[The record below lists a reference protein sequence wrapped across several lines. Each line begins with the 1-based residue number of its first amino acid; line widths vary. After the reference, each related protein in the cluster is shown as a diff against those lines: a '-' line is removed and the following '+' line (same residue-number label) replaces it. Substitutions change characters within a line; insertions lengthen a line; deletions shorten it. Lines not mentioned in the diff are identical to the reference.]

1 MGHPLIVRP
10 PFFLFV
16 GCSNNL
22 GLINKEDVE
31 QIRKGE
37 DLDSKAFKTALSL
50 VNLCSNMTNIRHE
63 PTMAAMSFVRSLTND
78 EYNVNHTLRKKS
90 SSSFTTTTTTEEEN
104 SGDKEG
110 EVEPKRRRVESEI
123 VNKKT
128 STVKHELTSTVN
140 VPGNFDLDDFV
151 QVLADDNDDFLFP
164 EFEIVE
170 GRTEDMKPLDE

>member
-1 MGHPLIVRP
+1 MEKNGPSSNREATI
-10 PFFLFV
+10 FFLFV

-50 VNLCSNMTNIRHE
+50 VNLCGNMVDIRHE

-78 EYNVNHTLRKKS
+78 EYNVNRMLRKKS
-90 SSSFTTTTTTEEEN
+90 SFTTTTTEEEN

-110 EVEPKRRRVESEI
+110 EVEPKRRRVESEM

-170 GRTEDMKPLDE
+170 DMKPLDE